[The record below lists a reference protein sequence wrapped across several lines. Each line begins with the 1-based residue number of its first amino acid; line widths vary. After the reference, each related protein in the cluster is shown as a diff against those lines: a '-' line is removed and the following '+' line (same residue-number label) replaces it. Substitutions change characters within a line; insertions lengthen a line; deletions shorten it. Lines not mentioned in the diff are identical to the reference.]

1 MIAWSYTAVPDAPPH
16 PIATRFAQIMAAL
29 RAAVAIAAGP
39 PPLGGPLVLR
49 LRRPLAPNLAVRLH
63 QRLGKMMQVF
73 AALVAHLTAF
83 GADAPPRPPRS
94 KPARP
99 AEAAAP
105 IPQDTSQDTSQGTPQ
120 TVAGSVAAA
129 RPGSPAQPPR
139 LPSHAGWLAGL
150 SAGTAVVASQLR
162 FLLADPEALALLR
175 ASPALVHMLHPLC
188 RMLGVALP
196 TEVLPPRPPK
206 APRPPRPR
214 RRRWHPPR
222 RADLHFLLRMGKPLE
237 I

>member
-1 MIAWSYTAVPDAPPH
+1 MTDAPPH

-39 PPLGGPLVLR
+39 PPLGLPLVLR

-73 AALVAHLTAF
+73 AALITHLTVF
-83 GADAPPRPPRS
+83 GADAPPRLPRN
-94 KPARP
+94 KPAPP

-105 IPQDTSQDTSQGTPQ
+105 IPQDTSQDTPQ
-120 TVAGSVAAA
+120 TVAWGVAAA
-129 RPGSPAQPPR
+129 RPGSPARAPR
-139 LPSHAGWLAGL
+139 LPGHAGWLAGL
-150 SAGTAVVASQLR
+150 SSETAAVASQLR
-162 FLLADPEALALLR
+162 FLLADPDALALLR
-175 ASPALVHMLHPLC
+175 ASPALVQMLHPLC

-196 TEVLPPRPPK
+196 AEVLPPRPPK
-206 APRPPRPR
+206 APRQPR
-214 RRRWHPPR
+214 RRRLRWLPSR
-222 RADLHFLLRMGKPLE
+222 RCDALFLLRMGKPLVE

>member
-1 MIAWSYTAVPDAPPH
+1 MIAWSYTPVTDAPPH

-49 LRRPLAPNLAVRLH
+49 ARRPLAPNLAVRLH

-83 GADAPPRPPRS
+83 GADAPPRPPRR
-94 KPARP
+94 KPAP
-99 AEAAAP
+99 PVEAAAP
-105 IPQDTSQDTSQGTPQ
+105 IPQDTFQGTPQGTPQ
-120 TVAGSVAAA
+120 TEAWRVAAA
-129 RPGSPAQPPR
+129 RPASPRRAPR
-139 LPSHAGWLAGL
+139 LPGHAGWLAGL
-150 SAGTAVVASQLR
+150 SAQTAVVASQLR

-175 ASPALVHMLHPLC
+175 ASPALVQMLHPLC

-196 TEVLPPRPPK
+196 AEVLPPSP
-206 APRPPRPR
+206 PRPPRKPR
-214 RRRWHPPR
+214 RRRWRVPR
-222 RADLHFLLRMGKPLE
+222 RGDLLFLLRMGKPIPE
-237 I
+237 T

>member
-1 MIAWSYTAVPDAPPH
+1 MTDAPPH

-39 PPLGGPLVLR
+39 PPLGLPLVLR
-49 LRRPLAPNLAVRLH
+49 LRRPLAPSLAVRLH

-73 AALVAHLTAF
+73 AALVTHLTAF

-94 KPARP
+94 KPAPP

-105 IPQDTSQDTSQGTPQ
+105 IPQDTPQGTSQ
-120 TVAGSVAAA
+120 TVAWSVAAA
-129 RPGSPAQPPR
+129 RPGSPARAPR
-139 LPSHAGWLAGL
+139 LPGHAGWLAGL
-150 SAGTAVVASQLR
+150 SAGTAAVASQLR
-162 FLLADPEALALLR
+162 FLLADPDALALLR
-175 ASPALVHMLHPLC
+175 ASPALVQMLHPLC

-196 TEVLPPRPPK
+196 AEVLPPRPPK

-222 RADLHFLLRMGKPLE
+222 RGDLHFLLRMGKPLE